1 MNEMVNKST
10 IFEERRLRLK
20 QSSQIDISGIKKYL
34 NLFREDLKYKI
45 EENNG
50 KTICVLQ
57 GIVGS
62 PTNEL
67 LQITRFPDFKTYQ
80 QMQNMLDNKGVS
92 LLESKEVRLFKSM
105 TSRPKDPFPIEDKR
119 PIYSDRRFFVR
130 KYDINKFA
138 DLSENLIWPLYEAW
152 GCSILGL
159 FTTIVPTEI
168 QEIMMFAGYN
178 SIAHWEETRNIGFAA
193 RPKIIPQKIWK
204 KGKKAVVNRAELT
217 LRSTV
222 SLMKA
227 IYLACD
233 K

>member
-1 MNEMVNKST
+1 MEKMVNKST

-34 NLFREDLKYKI
+34 SLFHGDIRPRI

-67 LQITRFPDFKTYQ
+67 LQITRFPDFNTYQ
-80 QMQNMLDNKGVS
+80 QMQNILDNKGAS

-105 TSRPKDPFPIEDKR
+105 TSRPKDPFPIEDSR

-130 KYDINKFA
+130 NYDINKCA
-138 DLSENLIWPLYEAW
+138 DLSENVIWPLYEAW
-152 GCSILGL
+152 GCRVLGL

-168 QEIMMFAGYN
+168 QEVMMFAGYN
-178 SIAHWEETRNIGFAA
+178 SIAHWEETRNIGFAP
-193 RPKIIPQKIWK
+193 RPKTIPQKIWK
-204 KGKKAVVNRAELT
+204 KGKKAVINRAELT

-227 IYLACD
+227 IYLSCD